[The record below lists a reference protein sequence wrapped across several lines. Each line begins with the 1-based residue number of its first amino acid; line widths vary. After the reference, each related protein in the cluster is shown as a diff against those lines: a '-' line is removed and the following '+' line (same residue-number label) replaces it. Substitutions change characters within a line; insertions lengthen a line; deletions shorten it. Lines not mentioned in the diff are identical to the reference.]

1 MNIYLDDS
9 IEPVYHSITFHPGW
23 SLRALLAAIRA
34 WARSTVT
41 KTAQQKIEESK
52 MWTALRD
59 AIFNALLPF
68 PDAHQQVGSAIAAVY
83 ESFKDQP
90 A

>member
-9 IEPVYHSITFHPGW
+9 IEPVYDSLTLQPGW

-34 WARSTVT
+34 SARASIQ
-41 KTAQQKIEESK
+41 KTAQQKVEESQL
-52 MWTALRD
+52 WTALRD

-68 PDAHQQVGSAIAAVY
+68 PEAHQQVGSAITAVY
-83 ESFKDQP
+83 ENFKT
-90 A
+90 